1 MLLWERYNRY
11 KRQVNVIIPLNQPTN
26 LNLPVW
32 AVVSKMIKASDHT
45 CGEKELVSRNGD
57 IDLCMLTASPCER
70 EAPLRVAI
78 VGSGLAGLATAYF
91 LQPRDERTRN
101 MIHIELFERNRVLGM
116 DSESVTVQ
124 QDGQP
129 RRIDVPMR
137 AFSKGTMI
145 DLILGSIL
153 S

>member
-1 MLLWERYNRY
+1 M
-11 KRQVNVIIPLNQPTN
+11 
-26 LNLPVW
+26 
-32 AVVSKMIKASDHT
+32 
-45 CGEKELVSRNGD
+45 SRNGD
-57 IDLCMLTASPCER
+57 IDLCMLLTASPYER